1 MDLDRSLLKEF
12 AKVVNDVGDKPE
24 PKQYVYGTVTTGA
37 GNTKCVML
45 DGSDTMT
52 PISEVV
58 NAEAGDRVLVSVNN
72 HQATVIGNI
81 TFPPSAR
88 KEDQAIENANG
99 ALNQSNQAMEKAKDA
114 QTKASSAI
122 TDSSVAS
129 ALANEAKT
137 ESAKAQEA
145 ANTAIQNAG
154 EAKQLAQASSN
165 KSDESQQLANQV
177 KDSVIAANKDISK
190 LKTEVKTAN
199 DNIASANTK
208 LEEQAGEIATI
219 KETYSTKVETEST
232 KADLTTEISKQVG
245 ALQTTV
251 EKNFA
256 TKTENVALEKKLQTR
271 ITQNADSI
279 SSTVTKVEKLESD
292 TTEQQKN
299 IDKALSDAQAAQ
311 KSADS
316 ANIAASNAKTAADTA
331 QKAADTATA
340 NAASAQKAADLANEK
355 VTAADKNLQSAKTD
369 LKEAQENLKNVTSRV
384 DATEQEI
391 ADAKQKVDTANA
403 NVTQALKDVAEAN
416 AAASKANEVA
426 SKAQGEATAAN
437 KAASDAQTKAADA
450 QKVANQASADALKA
464 QDDLAALTNRV
475 TTAET
480 KITQTNEAITAQATK
495 ITEVSNKIDGIQND
509 ITNNYYSKEQTDAQ
523 IKVSADKIS
532 QTVTETNK
540 VVTNANKNA
549 TDALNKANSLTDRAN
564 SGEFNGRGIKSTSVE
579 YQASISGTTVPT
591 GTWSP
596 TIPSVAAGSYL
607 WTKTTTNYTSGS
619 PTIGYS
625 VARMGAKGDKG
636 ATGPRG
642 PQGLKGETGSQGPQG
657 PQGLKGEKGATGDRG
672 PQGIQGPQGV
682 QGVKG
687 NDGKTYYTWI
697 KYADSPTS
705 GMSDS
710 PTGKLYLGVAYNKS
724 TATESTNYS
733 DYSWSLIKGDKGDK
747 GATGATGSQGPQ
759 GAQGVKGDKGATGPR
774 GPTGATGN
782 GIKSIVYTYARTTS
796 QTAPDASTITSTTMP
811 TLDATNK
818 YLWQKEVITYTNNQ
832 RQETVLLLAVYG
844 DRGATGATGPQG
856 VKGDTGPKGPQG
868 ATGPQGV
875 KGNDGKGIKSTSVT
889 YQIWPNGTS
898 TPTGT
903 WSSTPPKT
911 TADKPYLWTRTVITY
926 TDNTQSTSY
935 SVGSTPEGI
944 QIGGRNLLEN
954 SHSVEQTYSYPSS
967 NYVDQC
973 GWVTSIPLNGDTYTL
988 SFWAKSTVAGDTI
1001 RVHFYNPSNI
1011 THCVGSQ
1018 GQVSDNHD
1026 GQCDFTLSTVLTK
1039 YWVTYT
1045 IPKGGNSA
1053 RSVIIPRMFSDFGK
1067 GTVSVK
1073 WEKLEEGNK
1082 ATDWTPAP
1090 EDQEQNVNDKISAS
1104 EKTTEESYK
1113 ALIDQTAKDISA
1125 IVQNVQKETSANS
1138 TSISEMSTNFKV
1150 TADGLS
1156 ATKSAVK
1163 TLTNAVNGTVSKEE
1177 MQKYIRWNGDNLE
1190 LGNSTQPF
1198 KCKLSNTELAFY
1210 QNTDKVAW
1218 ITNKELYI
1226 LKAIIAQSIGC
1237 GNFLFVDEGNLG
1249 FSLI

>member
-24 PKQYVYGTVTTGA
+24 PKQYVHGTITTGE
-37 GNTKCVML
+37 GNTKYVML
-45 DGSDTMT
+45 DGSDMLT

-88 KEDQAIENANG
+88 KEQQAIESANG

-165 KSDESQQLANQV
+165 KSDETQQLVNQV
-177 KDSVIAANKDISK
+177 KDSVTAANKDIGK

-219 KETYSTKVETEST
+219 KETYSTKVETENT
-232 KADLTTEISKQVG
+232 KADLTTEISKKVG
-245 ALQTTV
+245 ELQTSV

-256 TKTENVALEKKLQTR
+256 TKTENVALEQKLQTQ
-271 ITQNADSI
+271 ITQNANSI

-292 TTEQQKN
+292 TTDQQKN
-299 IDKALSDAQAAQ
+299 IDKALQDAQAANTAAGVA
-311 KSADS
+311 KSDAEK
-316 ANIAASNAKTAADTA
+316 AKTAADTA
-331 QKAADTATA
+331 QKAADDATA
-340 NAASAQKAADLANEK
+340 KAASAQKAADLANEK

-391 ADAKQKVDTANA
+391 SDAKQKVDTANA

-464 QDDLAALTNRV
+464 QDALAALTNRV
-475 TTAET
+475 TKAET
-480 KITQTNEAITAQATK
+480 NITQTNEAITAQASK
-495 ITEVSNKIDGIQND
+495 ITETSNKIDNLKIDGRNLTLKTGTEMIFTSVNAMHYSPIGYPKNSKYGIDRIHEGGVFTISFDWESSNVVGAFMMYVALKNEPYAYD
-509 ITNNYYSKEQTDAQ
+509 NIKIDAASIPAGNGSGHVSFSFEPTEKMMKYGEAFLFGSSTTNVRPSGNLKISNFKLEIGNKATDWTPAPEDLSDYYNKTQTNAQ

-532 QTVTETNK
+532 QTVSDVNK
-540 VVTNANKNA
+540 VA
-549 TDALNKANSLTDRAN
+549 TSANSK
-564 SGEFNGRGIKSTSVE
+564 I
-579 YQASISGTTVPT
+579 
-591 GTWSP
+591 
-596 TIPSVAAGSYL
+596 
-607 WTKTTTNYTSGS
+607 
-619 PTIGYS
+619 
-625 VARMGAKGDKG
+625 
-636 ATGPRG
+636 
-642 PQGLKGETGSQGPQG
+642 
-657 PQGLKGEKGATGDRG
+657 
-672 PQGIQGPQGV
+672 
-682 QGVKG
+682 
-687 NDGKTYYTWI
+687 
-697 KYADSPTS
+697 
-705 GMSDS
+705 
-710 PTGKLYLGVAYNKS
+710 
-724 TATESTNYS
+724 
-733 DYSWSLIKGDKGDK
+733 
-747 GATGATGSQGPQ
+747 
-759 GAQGVKGDKGATGPR
+759 
-774 GPTGATGN
+774 
-782 GIKSIVYTYARTTS
+782 
-796 QTAPDASTITSTTMP
+796 
-811 TLDATNK
+811 
-818 YLWQKEVITYTNNQ
+818 
-832 RQETVLLLAVYG
+832 
-844 DRGATGATGPQG
+844 
-856 VKGDTGPKGPQG
+856 
-868 ATGPQGV
+868 
-875 KGNDGKGIKSTSVT
+875 
-889 YQIWPNGTS
+889 
-898 TPTGT
+898 
-903 WSSTPPKT
+903 
-911 TADKPYLWTRTVITY
+911 
-926 TDNTQSTSY
+926 DNL
-935 SVGSTPEGI
+935 
-944 QIGGRNLLEN
+944 QIGGRNLLRN
-954 SHSVEQTYSYPSS
+954 SNREERTYSYPSS

-973 GWVTSIPLNGDTYTL
+973 SWRTSIPLNGDTYTL
-988 SFWAKSTVAGDTI
+988 SFWAKSTVAGDII
-1001 RVHFYNPSNI
+1001 RVHFYSPSNI

-1018 GQVSDNHD
+1018 GQVSYNSD
-1026 GQCDFTLSTVLTK
+1026 GQCDFTLSTTLTK

-1082 ATDWTPAP
+1082 ATDWAPAP
-1090 EDQEQNVNDKISAS
+1090 EDQEQYVDDKIAAS

-1113 ALIDQTAKDISA
+1113 ALIDQTAQKISLL
-1125 IVQNVQKETSANS
+1125 VQSVKSTADSNSSSISTIASNLKVTSDGLNATK
-1138 TSISEMSTNFKV
+1138 TSIN
-1150 TADGLS
+1150 
-1156 ATKSAVK
+1156 
-1163 TLTNAVNGTVSKEE
+1163 TLTDAVNGTVSKQEL
-1177 MQKYIRWNGDNLE
+1177 QQYLRWNGGDLE
-1190 LGNSTQPF
+1190 LGNSVQPF
-1198 KCKLSNTELAFY
+1198 RCKLSNTELAFY
-1210 QNTDKVAW
+1210 QNEDKVAW
-1218 ITNKELYI
+1218 ISNKELYI

-1237 GNFLFVDEGNLG
+1237 GNFLFVDEGDLG

>member
-12 AKVVNDVGDKPE
+12 AKVVNDVGDKPA
-24 PKQYVYGTVTTGA
+24 PKQYVYGTITTGE
-37 GNTKCVML
+37 GNAKYVKL
-45 DGSDTMT
+45 DGSDMLT

-58 NAEAGDRVLVSVNN
+58 VAEAGDRVLVSVEN

-88 KEDQAIENANG
+88 KEDQAIESANG

-122 TDSSVAS
+122 TDSSIAS
-129 ALANEAKT
+129 ALANEAKS
-137 ESAKAQEA
+137 ESAKAQEN
-145 ANTAIQNAG
+145 ANKAIQNAG
-154 EAKQLAQASSN
+154 EAKQLAQTSSD
-165 KSDESQQLANQV
+165 KSDETQQLVNQV
-177 KDSVIAANKDISK
+177 KDSVTAANKDISA

-208 LEEQAGEIATI
+208 LDTQAGEIATI
-219 KETYSTKVETEST
+219 KETYSTKVETEGT
-232 KADLTTEISKQVG
+232 KAELTTEISKQVG

-256 TKTENVALEKKLQTR
+256 TKTENIALEKKLQTQ
-271 ITQNADSI
+271 ITQNANLI

-299 IDKALSDAQAAQ
+299 IDKALQDAQAANTAAGIA
-311 KSADS
+311 KSDAEK
-316 ANIAASNAKTAADTA
+316 AKTAADTA
-331 QKAADTATA
+331 QKAADDATA
-340 NAASAQKAADLANEK
+340 KAESATTAANLAEQK
-355 VTAADKNLQSAKTD
+355 VTAADKQLQSAKTD

-384 DATEQEI
+384 DATKQEI
-391 ADAKQKVDTANA
+391 TDAKQKVDTANA
-403 NVTQALKDVAEAN
+403 NVTKALTDVAEAN

-450 QKVANQASADALKA
+450 QKVATNAQQAADKA
-464 QDDLAALTNRV
+464 QSDLAKLTNRV

-636 ATGPRG
+636 AT
-642 PQGLKGETGSQGPQG
+642 
-657 PQGLKGEKGATGDRG
+657 G

-944 QIGGRNLLEN
+944 QIGGRNLLKN

-1018 GQVSDNHD
+1018 GQVSDNND

-1090 EDQEQNVNDKISAS
+1090 EDVDNAINTERTMRQSAIETKANEITSKVSETYVSNSALEHYQKDVESRFVQTNKDFTWALGQSITAAKNSLMGSIDSVNGRIDGV
-1104 EKTTEESYK
+1104 EKTTSKVSTYMK
-1113 ALIDQTAKDISA
+1113 FDDDGLTIGKQDDKDTKSLKTRFTNQEWA
-1125 IVQNVQKETSANS
+1125 ILKDTE
-1138 TSISEMSTNFKV
+1138 KV
-1150 TADGLS
+1150 TYINDKTMYITDG
-1156 ATKSAVK
+1156 
-1163 TLTNAVNGTVSKEE
+1163 
-1177 MQKYIRWNGDNLE
+1177 Q
-1190 LGNSTQPF
+1190 F
-1198 KCKLSNTELAFY
+1198 TESL
-1210 QNTDKVAW
+1210 KV
-1218 ITNKELYI
+1218 
-1226 LKAIIAQSIGC
+1226 
-1237 GNFLFVDEGNLG
+1237 GNFGFVPRENG
-1249 FSLI
+1249 SLDFKKIR

>member
-12 AKVVNDVGDKPE
+12 AKVVNDVGDKPA
-24 PKQYVYGTVTTGA
+24 PKQYVYGTITTGE
-37 GNTKCVML
+37 GNAKYVML
-45 DGSDTMT
+45 DGSDMLT

-58 NAEAGDRVLVSVNN
+58 VAEAGDRVLVSVEN

-88 KEDQAIENANG
+88 KEDQAIESANG

-114 QTKASSAI
+114 QSKASSAI
-122 TDSSVAS
+122 SDSSVAS

-137 ESAKAQEA
+137 ESAKAQEV

-165 KSDESQQLANQV
+165 KSDETQQLANQV
-177 KDSVIAANKDISK
+177 KDSVTAANKDISA

-208 LEEQAGEIATI
+208 LDDQASEIATI

-232 KADLTTEISKQVG
+232 KADLTTEITKQVG
-245 ALQTTV
+245 ALRTTV

-256 TKTENVALEKKLQTR
+256 TKTENVALEKKLQTQ

-279 SSTVTKVEKLESD
+279 SSTVTKVEKLQSD

-299 IDKALSDAQAAQ
+299 IDKALSDAQAANTAAGVA
-311 KSADS
+311 KSDAEK
-316 ANIAASNAKTAADTA
+316 AKTAADTA

-369 LKEAQENLKNVTSRV
+369 LAEAQENLKNVTTRV
-384 DATEQEI
+384 GATEQEI
-391 ADAKQKVDTANA
+391 ADAKEKVDTANA
-403 NVTQALKDVAEAN
+403 NVTKALTDVAEAKS
-416 AAASKANEVA
+416 AASKANEAA

-437 KAASDAQTKAADA
+437 KAAGDAQTKAADA
-450 QKVANQASADALKA
+450 QKVATNAQQAADKA
-464 QDDLAALTNRV
+464 QKDLAALTNRV
-475 TTAET
+475 TKTETA
-480 KITQTNEAITAQATK
+480 ITQTNEAITAQASK
-495 ITEVSNKIDGIQND
+495 ITETSNKIDGIQND

-540 VVTNANKNA
+540 VVTSANKNA

-564 SGEFNGRGIKSTSVE
+564 KGEFDGRGVESTTVE
-579 YQASISGTTVPT
+579 YQASTSGTTVPT
-591 GTWSP
+591 GAWST

-607 WTKTTTNYTSGS
+607 WTKTTTNYTSGN

-625 VARMGAKGDKG
+625 VARMGVNGAKGAQG
-636 ATGPRG
+636 ATG
-642 PQGLKGETGSQGPQG
+642 
-657 PQGLKGEKGATGDRG
+657 
-672 PQGIQGPQGV
+672 V
-682 QGVKG
+682 Q
-687 NDGKTYYTWI
+687 
-697 KYADSPTS
+697 
-705 GMSDS
+705 
-710 PTGKLYLGVAYNKS
+710 
-724 TATESTNYS
+724 
-733 DYSWSLIKGDKGDK
+733 
-747 GATGATGSQGPQ
+747 
-759 GAQGVKGDKGATGPR
+759 
-774 GPTGATGN
+774 
-782 GIKSIVYTYARTTS
+782 
-796 QTAPDASTITSTTMP
+796 
-811 TLDATNK
+811 
-818 YLWQKEVITYTNNQ
+818 
-832 RQETVLLLAVYG
+832 
-844 DRGATGATGPQG
+844 GPQG
-856 VKGDTGPKGPQG
+856 VKGDTGPQGPQG
-868 ATGPQGV
+868 LKGDKGATGAQGPTGPQGV

-889 YQIWPNGTS
+889 YQIWSNGTS

-911 TADKPYLWTRTVITY
+911 TADKPYLWTRTIITY
-926 TDNTQSTSY
+926 TDNAQSTSY

-944 QIGGRNLLEN
+944 VVGGRNLLKN
-954 SHSVEQTYSYPSS
+954 SHKDEREYTYPSS
-967 NYVDQC
+967 DYADKCYWN
-973 GWVTSIPLNGDTYTL
+973 TSIALNGDTYTL
-988 SFWAKSTVAGDTI
+988 SFWAKSTVAGDVI
-1001 RVHFYNPSNI
+1001 RVHFFNPSNI
-1011 THCVGSQ
+1011 THVVGSQ
-1018 GQVSDNHD
+1018 GQVSSGAPD
-1026 GQCDFTLSTVLTK
+1026 GLCDFVLTTTLTK

-1045 IPKGGNSA
+1045 IPKGGNST
-1053 RSVIIPRMFSDFGK
+1053 RSVIIARMFPGGGK
-1067 GTVSVK
+1067 GTVSIK
-1073 WEKLEEGNK
+1073 WEKVEEGNK

-1090 EDQEQNVNDKISAS
+1090 EDQEQYVNDKITAS

-1138 TSISEMSTNFKV
+1138 TTISEMSTNFKV

-1163 TLTNAVNGTVSKEE
+1163 TLTDAVNGSVSKEE

>member
-58 NAEAGDRVLVSVNN
+58 NAEAGDRVLVSVSN

-88 KEDQAIENANG
+88 KEDQAIESANG

-154 EAKQLAQASSN
+154 EAKQLAQASSD
-165 KSDESQQLANQV
+165 KSDETQQLANQV
-177 KDSVIAANKDISK
+177 KDSVTAANKDIGK

-208 LEEQAGEIATI
+208 LDDQAGEIATI

-232 KADLTTEISKQVG
+232 KADLTTEISKKVG
-245 ALQTTV
+245 ELQTSV

-256 TKTENVALEKKLQTR
+256 TKTENVALEKKLQTQ

-279 SSTVTKVEKLESD
+279 SSTVSKVEKLQSD

-299 IDKALSDAQAAQ
+299 IDKALSDAQAANTAAGVA
-311 KSADS
+311 KSDAEK
-316 ANIAASNAKTAADTA
+316 AKTAADTA
-331 QKAADTATA
+331 QKAADDATA
-340 NAASAQKAADLANEK
+340 KAESATTAANLAEQK
-355 VTAADKNLQSAKTD
+355 VTAADKQLQQAKTD
-369 LKEAQENLKNVTSRV
+369 LAEAQENLKNVTTRV
-384 DATEQEI
+384 GATEQEI
-391 ADAKQKVDTANA
+391 TDAKQKVDTANA
-403 NVTQALKDVAEAN
+403 NVTKALTDVAEAKS
-416 AAASKANEVA
+416 AASKANEAA

-437 KAASDAQTKAADA
+437 EAASDAQTKAANAQQVATNAQQAADKA
-450 QKVANQASADALKA
+450 QK
-464 QDDLAALTNRV
+464 DLAALTNRV

-480 KITQTNEAITAQATK
+480 KITQTNEAITAQASK
-495 ITEVSNKIDGIQND
+495 ISETSNKVDGIQND

-532 QTVTETNK
+532 QTVSETNK
-540 VVTNANKNA
+540 VVTSANKNA

-564 SGEFNGRGIKSTSVE
+564 SGEFDGRGVASTTVE
-579 YQASISGTTVPT
+579 YQASTSGTTVPT
-591 GTWSP
+591 GAWST

-607 WTKTTTNYTSGS
+607 WTKTTTNYTSGD

-625 VARMGAKGDKG
+625 VARMGVNGAKG
-636 ATGPRG
+636 
-642 PQGLKGETGSQGPQG
+642 
-657 PQGLKGEKGATGDRG
+657 
-672 PQGIQGPQGV
+672 
-682 QGVKG
+682 
-687 NDGKTYYTWI
+687 N
-697 KYADSPTS
+697 
-705 GMSDS
+705 
-710 PTGKLYLGVAYNKS
+710 
-724 TATESTNYS
+724 
-733 DYSWSLIKGDKGDK
+733 
-747 GATGATGSQGPQ
+747 
-759 GAQGVKGDKGATGPR
+759 
-774 GPTGATGN
+774 
-782 GIKSIVYTYARTTS
+782 
-796 QTAPDASTITSTTMP
+796 
-811 TLDATNK
+811 
-818 YLWQKEVITYTNNQ
+818 
-832 RQETVLLLAVYG
+832 
-844 DRGATGATGPQG
+844 
-856 VKGDTGPKGPQG
+856 KGDTGIRGSITYTSVYECTPEQSGLYFSDLTPKVSAANPPLIGDLSIAPSGKMYVITAVNVTGDSKTGGGTYAIGKLQ
-868 ATGPQGV
+868 TDIKGPQGV
-875 KGNDGKGIKSTSVT
+875 KGNDGKGIKSTEVT
-889 YQIWPNGTS
+889 YQIWSNGTS

-903 WSSTPPKT
+903 WSSTPTKT
-911 TADKPYLWTRTVITY
+911 TADKPYLWTRTIITY
-926 TDNTQSTSY
+926 SDNTQSTSY

-944 QIGGRNLLEN
+944 VVGGRNLIL
-954 SHSVEQTYSYPSS
+954 
-967 NYVDQC
+967 
-973 GWVTSIPLNGDTYTL
+973 
-988 SFWAKSTVAGDTI
+988 K
-1001 RVHFYNPSNI
+1001 SNI
-1011 THCVGSQ
+1011 EHTNNEYLTGRYY
-1018 GQVSDNHD
+1018 
-1026 GQCDFTLSTVLTK
+1026 LSENLK
-1039 YWVTYT
+1039 KGETYT
-1045 IPKGGNSA
+1045 IQLWGNLGA
-1053 RSVIIPRMFSDFGK
+1053 KKDYFGLWLELGNIGIGVVLGK
-1067 GTVSVK
+1067 GTNYGSLTFTCPNTASLTTLNCIDIYAVISSNTDTSTITK
-1073 WEKLEEGNK
+1073 IKLELGNK

-1090 EDQEQNVNDKISAS
+1090 EDQEQYVDDKIAAS

-1113 ALIDQTAKDISA
+1113 ALISQTAKDITA

-1163 TLTNAVNGTVSKEE
+1163 TLTDAVNGTVSKEE
-1177 MQKYIRWNGDNLE
+1177 MQKYIRWNGDYLE
-1190 LGNSTQPF
+1190 LGNSAQPF

-1237 GNFLFVDEGNLG
+1237 GNFLFVDEGDLG

>member
-58 NAEAGDRVLVSVNN
+58 NAEAGDRVLVSVSN

-88 KEDQAIENANG
+88 KEDQAIESANG

-129 ALANEAKT
+129 ALANEAKS
-137 ESAKAQEA
+137 ESAKAQEN
-145 ANTAIQNAG
+145 ANKAIQNAG

-165 KSDESQQLANQV
+165 KSDETQQLANQV
-177 KDSVIAANKDISK
+177 KDSVTAANKDISA

-208 LEEQAGEIATI
+208 LDNQASEIATI

-232 KADLTTEISKQVG
+232 KADLTTEITKQVG

-256 TKTENVALEKKLQTR
+256 TKTENVALEKKLQTQ

-311 KSADS
+311 TAAGVAKSDAEK
-316 ANIAASNAKTAADTA
+316 AKTAADTA

-355 VTAADKNLQSAKTD
+355 VTAADKNLQSAKAD
-369 LKEAQENLKNVTSRV
+369 LTEAQENLKNVTSRV

-391 ADAKQKVDTANA
+391 TDAKQKVDAANA

-426 SKAQGEATAAN
+426 SKAQGEATAN
-437 KAASDAQTKAADA
+437 KAASDAQTKATDA
-450 QKVANQASADALKA
+450 QKVATNAQQAANKA
-464 QDDLAALTNRV
+464 QKDLAALTNRV
-475 TTAET
+475 TKAET
-480 KITQTNEAITAQATK
+480 NIKQTNEAITAQATK
-495 ITEVSNKIDGIQND
+495 ITETSNKIDGIQNN

-564 SGEFNGRGIKSTSVE
+564 SGEFNGRGVKSTSVE
-579 YQASISGTTVPT
+579 YQASTSGTTVPT
-591 GTWSP
+591 GTWSS

-625 VARMGAKGDKG
+625 VARMGVNGAKGDKG
-636 ATGPRG
+636 ATGP
-642 PQGLKGETGSQGPQG
+642 Q
-657 PQGLKGEKGATGDRG
+657 
-672 PQGIQGPQGV
+672 
-682 QGVKG
+682 
-687 NDGKTYYTWI
+687 
-697 KYADSPTS
+697 
-705 GMSDS
+705 
-710 PTGKLYLGVAYNKS
+710 
-724 TATESTNYS
+724 
-733 DYSWSLIKGDKGDK
+733 
-747 GATGATGSQGPQ
+747 
-759 GAQGVKGDKGATGPR
+759 
-774 GPTGATGN
+774 
-782 GIKSIVYTYARTTS
+782 
-796 QTAPDASTITSTTMP
+796 
-811 TLDATNK
+811 
-818 YLWQKEVITYTNNQ
+818 
-832 RQETVLLLAVYG
+832 
-844 DRGATGATGPQG
+844 
-856 VKGDTGPKGPQG
+856 
-868 ATGPQGV
+868 GPQGV

-926 TDNTQSTSY
+926 TDNAQSTSY

-944 QIGGRNLLEN
+944 QVGGRNLIKYGKGDSKNGIFKNFTHIKDGYAEVTLKSKKNYASVNIDNGFVLGCREYKVGAVYIWSYDIMYTEWN
-954 SHSVEQTYSYPSS
+954 FPSGTNRNEFWFGQRYTNAPSGQTGTGSWVQVTAHTLPQVGANGCKLNEWYHVEQKIIIPVQASANT
-967 NYVDQC
+967 
-973 GWVTSIPLNGDTYTL
+973 GTAASIQ
-988 SFWAKSTVAGDTI
+988 
-1001 RVHFYNPSNI
+1001 FYNSNAN
-1011 THCVGSQ
+1011 VEAS
-1018 GQVSDNHD
+1018 
-1026 GQCDFTLSTVLTK
+1026 FT
-1039 YWVTYT
+1039 
-1045 IPKGGNSA
+1045 A
-1053 RSVIIPRMFSDFGK
+1053 RFKNI
-1067 GTVSVK
+1067 
-1073 WEKLEEGNK
+1073 KLELGNK

-1090 EDQEQNVNDKISAS
+1090 EDQEQNVNDKIAAS

-1113 ALIDQTAKDISA
+1113 ALINQTAKDIN
-1125 IVQNVQKETSANS
+1125 ILVQNVQKETSVNTA
-1138 TSISEMSTNFKV
+1138 SISEMSTNFKV

-1163 TLTNAVNGTVSKEE
+1163 TLTDAVNGTVSKEE
-1177 MQKYIRWNGDNLE
+1177 MKKYIRWNGDYLE
-1190 LGNSTQPF
+1190 LGNSAQPF